1 MFLKN
6 KYLGINSVL
15 IALSSSIIA
24 TILHEFGHYVVAIYL
39 NLNPELHHNYVIPLT
54 EVSQKSQI
62 LMAAAGPL
70 FSLMIGILVL
80 YASIKWIKFSLLKL
94 FFLWLGLQ
102 NILMFLG
109 YMLVAPIAKDGD
121 TGMVFDYLGI
131 PMFLSISIAIS
142 FFIFVNFLFSK
153 FSNQF
158 VFYKNEDLFNIQ
170 ENSKQ
175 LFLWPILS
183 SIVMM
188 TILSFP
194 IYSWVSILPSV
205 FMPMTYF
212 TTMERYKKL
221 KFTNAQVTISNL
233 SVPLVILTIISI
245 MLFRFLV

>member
-39 NLNPELHHNYVIPLT
+39 NLNPELHHNYVMPLT
-54 EVSQKSQI
+54 EVSQKSQV

-70 FSLMIGILVL
+70 FSLIIGVL
-80 YASIKWIKFSLLKL
+80 ALCASIKWIKFSLLKL

-109 YMLVAPIAKDGD
+109 YMLIAPIAKDGD
-121 TGMVFDYLGI
+121 TGKVFDYLGI
-131 PMFLSISIAIS
+131 PMFLSISIAIL

-158 VFYKNEDLFNIQ
+158 VFYRNEDLFNIQ

-212 TTMERYKKL
+212 TTMGRYKKL
-221 KFTNAQVTISNL
+221 KFTNAQITVSNL
-233 SVPLVILTIISI
+233 SVPLVILTVISI

>member
-39 NLNPELHHNYVIPLT
+39 NLNPELHHNYVMPLI
-54 EVSQKSQI
+54 EVSQKSQV

-70 FSLMIGILVL
+70 FSLMIGILAL

-109 YMLVAPIAKDGD
+109 YMLIAPIAKDGD
-121 TGMVFDYLGI
+121 TGKVFDYLGI
-131 PMFLSISIAIS
+131 PMFLSISIAIL

-175 LFLWPILS
+175 LFLWPILT